1 MRCMFYQVIDGRFS
15 GHRLL
20 NEKGETPDDFCI
32 LLHNHLDRFCVHL
45 KRHCPET
52 EEVRMGQHLFKHC
65 EEDRRNLGGMGV
77 DPFRKLLSHLS
88 ITNRFMA
95 GQSRYMDFYDP
106 LQRKFVEEVL
116 DKSFESSPSAGSGI
130 SINGPEVSDV
140 QYEAAGH
147 RSCHES
153 EKIVNRYRAR
163 GKVCERRHFQEKQR
177 RRSISPPTLIIYRL
191 LNHRNIIGDDL
202 GTQRRLERRDIG
214 AERMADRKRG
224 VEGKI
229 G

>member
-45 KRHCPET
+45 KRHCPES
-52 EEVRMGQHLFKHC
+52 

-116 DKSFESSPSAGSGI
+116 GKSFERRPSPGSGI
-130 SINGPEVSDV
+130 SINGPE
-140 QYEAAGH
+140 
-147 RSCHES
+147 RSEEHTS
-153 EKIVNRYRAR
+153 EV
-163 GKVCERRHFQEKQR
+163 
-177 RRSISPPTLIIYRL
+177 
-191 LNHRNIIGDDL
+191 
-202 GTQRRLERRDIG
+202 
-214 AERMADRKRG
+214 
-224 VEGKI
+224 
-229 G
+229 